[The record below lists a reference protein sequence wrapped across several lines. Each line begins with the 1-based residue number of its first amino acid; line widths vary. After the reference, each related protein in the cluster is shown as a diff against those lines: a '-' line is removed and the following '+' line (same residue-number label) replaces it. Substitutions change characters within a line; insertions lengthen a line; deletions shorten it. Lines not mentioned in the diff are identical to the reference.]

1 MSNRESATEPGAVS
15 ASASAPAPRQDEFD
29 VYTNPADE
37 IYPGARQ
44 RSRPGTAPKEE
55 VYDTTVDAFGNRVS
69 DKPANRGMLAAQ
81 RRRLEHEARLK
92 TQQQDSEQKRR
103 KTKASSPGPGRSTT
117 TGNFS
122 IWRYIPLI
130 LFIPLLSSFLTQS
143 YTFNLSPYFLPAV
156 RRYWDVSPLNP
167 HRIRMR
173 EFTPLQLSRYDGRGE
188 DEENPRPVYLAIDG
202 VVYDVTANRR
212 IYGKGGSYNMMA
224 GRDASRA
231 FTTGCFETHLTHDT
245 RGLSD
250 QELAA
255 LKHWKSFFANHEK
268 YRKVG
273 TVRNPPLGPND
284 PIPPPCKVAQPETE
298 SAPASQAKHV
308 AHAHGQPH
316 GGGVGESMS
325 DGEHGQGHA
334 QHAPGEAA
342 AKKGK
347 AKPGPVAE
355 SAR

>member
-1 MSNRESATEPGAVS
+1 METRAPLAGA
-15 ASASAPAPRQDEFD
+15 ASHSGSGSAPASVPAEQEFD

-37 IYPGARQ
+37 TYPGARQ

-69 DKPANRGMLAAQ
+69 DKPANRGILAAQ
-81 RRRLEHEARLK
+81 RKRLEHEAKLQA
-92 TQQQDSEQKRR
+92 QQERQRR
-103 KTKASSPGPGRSTT
+103 KTSSTSTADS
-117 TGNFS
+117 NSHFS

-143 YTFNLSPYFLPAV
+143 YTFNLSPYFMPTL
-156 RRYWDVSPLNP
+156 RRYWDVNPFNP
-167 HRIRMR
+167 HQIRMR

-188 DEENPRPVYLAIDG
+188 IEDRPVYLAIDG
-202 VVYDVTANRR
+202 VVYDVSANRR

-245 RGLSD
+245 RGLSE
-250 QELAA
+250 QEIGA

-273 TVRNPPLGPND
+273 TVRNPILGPDD
-284 PIPPPCKVAQPETE
+284 PIPPPCNVAEPETE
-298 SAPASQAKHV
+298 AKSKNAHVHGAGAGQGAGSAG
-308 AHAHGQPH
+308 HGQ
-316 GGGVGESMS
+316 
-325 DGEHGQGHA
+325 HA

-342 AKKGK
+342 AKIGK
-347 AKPGPVAE
+347 AKPGPVVDAG
-355 SAR
+355 SGR